1 MARPIPRDEPVT
13 SAIFSIV
20 FHLVIL
26 GGYFMNRKTK
36 YIILTVGLLTVLA
49 AIVVTLGGR
58 LGGEDEAEAVET
70 PEPESAGYVT
80 GPEPDVTA
88 PAPPSPPEAGGAL
101 SAPSAPGPEG
111 TPEPVEVGN
120 THAVV
125 VTAGPGGSVEPR
137 GIVAVE
143 DGGSLSF
150 TFTPDEGFEVSE
162 VKVDGRA
169 YESPEGYSFSNVHAS
184 HTLYVVF
191 RAVEAEPEPEPEE
204 TPDSGGILDDNISDR
219 EMTDDEYTE
228 NE

>member
-1 MARPIPRDEPVT
+1 MYWGD
-13 SAIFSIV
+13 
-20 FHLVIL
+20 
-26 GGYFMNRKTK
+26 FMNRKTK
-36 YIILTVGLLTVLA
+36 YIILTVALLTVLA

-58 LGGEDEAEAVET
+58 LGGEEEAEAVDT

-80 GPEPDVTA
+80 EPEPA
-88 PAPPSPPEAGGAL
+88 LPAPEPPSAQESVGSL

-111 TPEPVEVGN
+111 TPEPVEVAN

-125 VTAGPGGSVEPR
+125 VTAGPGGSVNPR

-150 TFTPDEGFEVSE
+150 SFTPDAGFEVAE

-169 YESPEGYSFSNVHAS
+169 IESPAGYAFSNVHAS

-191 RAVEAEPEPEPEE
+191 REIEAGPEE
-204 TPDSGGILDDNISDR
+204 TPEQEPEIPEENFTDR
-219 EMTDDEYTE
+219 EMTDDEFTE